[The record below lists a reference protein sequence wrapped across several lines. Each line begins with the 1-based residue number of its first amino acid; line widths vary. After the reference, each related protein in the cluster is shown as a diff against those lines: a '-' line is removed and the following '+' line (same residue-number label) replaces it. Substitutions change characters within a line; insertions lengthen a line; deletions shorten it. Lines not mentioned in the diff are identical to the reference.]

1 MEQHTVCLLNDSFPP
16 TIDGVANTV
25 INYAK
30 IIEENYGHAIVAT
43 PSVPGAHD
51 TGFSFPVLRYPSI
64 DARRMWSCCMHTA
77 RCRRVCWRARFA
89 MW

>member
-51 TGFSFPVLRYPSI
+51 TGFSFPVLRYPSMVS
-64 DARRMWSCCMHTA
+64 R
-77 RCRRVCWRARFA
+77 
-89 MW
+89 